1 MEVIIGILR
10 ESWDI
15 LMESSIYILFGF
27 FVAGLLYIFV
37 SPEKIA
43 KYLGRG
49 KIRSVIYAS
58 FWGIPIPLCSCGV
71 LPTAVSLKKQGANNG
86 ASIAFLIST
95 PESGVDSIAITYA
108 LFDPIMTI
116 ARPISA
122 FITGTTAGILENIS
136 GSKSESYVNLT
147 QETCKVDGCCSGDNC
162 SEDEHKRHHSFLEKL
177 WAGLKYAFIDL
188 IGDIAKWLIIG
199 IVIAGLIS
207 YLIPPDFVV
216 KYLGGGIQSM
226 IIMLIIGIPLYICAT
241 ASTPIAAALVL
252 KGMSP
257 GAALVFLLA
266 GPATN
271 TTSIPVITKFLGK
284 KATGIYLATIAVMS
298 LILGLTLDYVYLA
311 LGIKA
316 FALSGQVK
324 EIFPA
329 SVRIIASLSLILLM
343 INGLW
348 HEYKEKGEG

>member
-1 MEVIIGILR
+1 MEVIIGVLR
-10 ESWDI
+10 ESRSI

-27 FVAGLLYIFV
+27 FVAGLIYIFV
-37 SPEKIA
+37 SAEKIA

-71 LPTAVSLKKQGANNG
+71 LPTAISLKKQGANNG
-86 ASIAFLIST
+86 ATIAFLIST

-108 LFDPIMTI
+108 LLDPIMTI

-122 FITGTTAGILENIS
+122 FITATTAGILENIS
-136 GSKSESYVNLT
+136 GSMHESDVNLT
-147 QETCKVDGCCSGDNC
+147 QDTCKIDGCCSGDNC
-162 SEDEHKRHHSFLEKL
+162 SEDDHKGHHSFLEKI

-199 IVIAGLIS
+199 IIIAGLIS
-207 YLIPPDFVV
+207 YLIPADFVTE
-216 KYLGGGIQSM
+216 YLGGGIQSL

-271 TTSIPVITKFLGK
+271 TAAIPVVTKFLGK

-298 LILGLTLDYVYLA
+298 VILGLTLDYVYLA

-316 FALSGQVK
+316 SALSGQVK
-324 EIFPA
+324 EIFPEP
-329 SVRIIASLSLILLM
+329 VQIVASLFLIILM

-348 HEYKEKGEG
+348 HEYKEKKE